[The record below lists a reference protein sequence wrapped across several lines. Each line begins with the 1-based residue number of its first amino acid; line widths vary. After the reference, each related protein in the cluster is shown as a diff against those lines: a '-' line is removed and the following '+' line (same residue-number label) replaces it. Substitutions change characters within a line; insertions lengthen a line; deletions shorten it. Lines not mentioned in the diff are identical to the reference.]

1 MIVVD
6 TNVWSEL
13 AKLEPE
19 ARVVNWELQTGP
31 RLRMST
37 IALAE
42 WRAGAALMPFGRNRD
57 ALTAII
63 EAVIDRYA
71 DRILNFDA
79 ECSRWYGLVL
89 AEARTAGKPIA
100 TADAMIAATARAH
113 GMAVATRDL
122 NDFAGAGVDLIDP
135 WIA

>member
-13 AKLEPE
+13 AKLNPE
-19 ARVVNWELQTGP
+19 KRVVDWELVSSP

-42 WRAGAALMPFGRNRD
+42 WRAGATMMPAGRNRD

-63 EAVIDRYA
+63 EAVVGRYA
-71 DRILNFDA
+71 DRILPFDA
-79 ECSRWYGLVL
+79 ECSRWYGVVL
-89 AEARTAGKPIA
+89 ADARAAGKPIA
-100 TADAMIAATARAH
+100 TADAMLAATARAH
-113 GMAVATRDL
+113 GMSVATRDL
-122 NDFAGAGVDLIDP
+122 NDFAGAGVELIDP
-135 WIA
+135 WTA

>member
-13 AKLEPE
+13 AKLEPNT
-19 ARVVNWELQTGP
+19 RVVDWELASAS

-37 IALAE
+37 VALAE

-57 ALTAII
+57 ALSAII
-63 EAVIDRYA
+63 EAVVDRYA
-71 DRILNFDA
+71 DRVLPFDA

-89 AEARTAGKPIA
+89 ADARASGKPIA

-113 GMAVATRDL
+113 GMIVATRDL

-135 WIA
+135 WAS

>member
-13 AKLEPE
+13 AKLEPDQS
-19 ARVVNWELQTGP
+19 VVNWELQAAP

-42 WRAGAALMPFGRNRD
+42 WRAGAALMPYGRSRD
-57 ALTAII
+57 ALAAII
-63 EAVIDRYA
+63 EAVVDRYG
-71 DRILNFDA
+71 DRILPFDA

-89 AEARTAGKPIA
+89 ADARSAGKPIA
-100 TADAMIAATARAH
+100 TADALLAATARAH
-113 GMAVATRDL
+113 GMSVATRDL
-122 NDFAGAGVDLIDP
+122 NDFAGAGVELINP
-135 WIA
+135 WDA

>member
-13 AKLEPE
+13 AKLAPDP
-19 ARVVNWELQTGP
+19 RVVSWELQAAP

-63 EAVIDRYA
+63 EAVVARYA
-71 DRILNFDA
+71 DRILSFDA

-89 AEARTAGKPIA
+89 ADARAAGEPIA

-113 GMAVATRDL
+113 GMSVATRDL
-122 NDFAGAGVDLIDP
+122 NDFAGAGVEIIDP
-135 WIA
+135 WTV